1 MSKLYFFMNIQVEK
15 RLSPK
20 EVLDLLANFD
30 DSSDKLLHEQ
40 VNLKEYSE
48 KLSSYAFF
56 ILAYEDSVLKGFIA
70 YYLNDKNKFVYITQ
84 IVVHQ
89 SARHKGLGH
98 TMMTALVENTNDFY
112 ECIRLEVLTQNSN
125 AKKFYIREGF
135 YKIEDRDSRILL
147 QKDL

>member
-1 MSKLYFFMNIQVEK
+1 MNIQVEK

-30 DSSDKLLHEQ
+30 DSSDKPLHEQ

-70 YYLNDKNKFVYITQ
+70 
-84 IVVHQ
+84 
-89 SARHKGLGH
+89 
-98 TMMTALVENTNDFY
+98 
-112 ECIRLEVLTQNSN
+112 
-125 AKKFYIREGF
+125 
-135 YKIEDRDSRILL
+135 
-147 QKDL
+147 